1 MPPVFFLGGHFDPW
15 AGTLSSRPEVLPG
28 SDSNPVSLRGIPRT
42 LPIRQKLTSLDR
54 TGGNLYMDKSRILP
68 TGGFFLPVPVLVAF
82 PTSTGVLPVLS
93 TFLRGALRALHPPC
107 SELGGDYTLPSARG
121 GLPRIVTREVLPDEG
136 PAEQLSCRPFSS
148 WGLNRPLGGNIVQSP
163 GRSARVGFEPV
174 QSSWYTQ
181 NLTN

>member
-1 MPPVFFLGGHFDPW
+1 MKDRQSNCLAARFLHGGSIDPW

-28 SDSNPVSLRGIPRT
+28 SDSSPCSLRGIPRT

-54 TGGNLYMDKSRILP
+54 TGGNLYMYESRFFTHLWL
-68 TGGFFLPVPVLVAF
+68 FLPVPVLVAF

-121 GLPRIVTREVLPDEG
+121 SRAQPRHHAGRAAGEEG
-136 PAEQLSCRPFSS
+136 SGSCFS
-148 WGLNRPLGGNIVQSP
+148 
-163 GRSARVGFEPV
+163 
-174 QSSWYTQ
+174 
-181 NLTN
+181 